1 MAVHRP
7 TTIEA
12 LCEVVRTAA
21 ADGRMLAIR
30 GGGSKAAIGAPT
42 GGADTLDMTA
52 FSGLIDY
59 APADLVLVAGAG
71 TPLAKVETLVADHG
85 QMLAF
90 EPVDPAPLFGE
101 ARGRAT
107 IGGIIAAGL
116 SGPRRLSAGGARDHL
131 LGFEAVS
138 GRGEAMSGGARVVK
152 NVTGYDLPKLVAG
165 SWGRLVA
172 LTSVTLKTLPRPRAT
187 ATLAI
192 EGLGPEQAQA
202 AMDAAMATHAEIAAA
217 AHLAARPGEPAR
229 TLFRLAGFDPS
240 VEARCTLLPA
250 LLNDHGAVVRLEAAQ
265 ADALWSEVRD
275 VTPLANDRP
284 LWRIL
289 LPPSHGGGVALGLD
303 ERGADWLIDWA
314 GGLVWACHN
323 DAEMVRTLA
332 HAVGGHATL
341 IRGPEAMRARTPCLD
356 PPAAGVARLAER
368 VRRAF
373 DPAGVFET
381 GRFLD
386 HPHAD

>member
-7 TTIEA
+7 TTVED
-12 LCEVVRTAA
+12 LCEVIQAA
-21 ADGRMLAIR
+21 AAEEAALEIR
-30 GGGSKAAIGAPT
+30 GGGSKSAIGAP
-42 GGADTLDMTA
+42 ADCSTLDMTA
-52 FSGLIDY
+52 FSGVIDY

-71 TPLAKVETLVADHG
+71 TPLAKVEALVADHG

-90 EPVDPAPLFGE
+90 EPFDPAPLFNE
-101 ARGRAT
+101 PRGRAT
-107 IGGIIAAGL
+107 IGGVIAAGL

-152 NVTGYDLPKLVAG
+152 NVTGYDLPKLIAG
-165 SWGRLVA
+165 SWGRLAA

-202 AMDAAMATHAEIAAA
+202 AMDAAMASNAEIAAA
-217 AHLAARPGEPAR
+217 AHLPAGDGAPAY

-240 VEARCTLLPA
+240 VEARWTLLPA
-250 LLNDHGAVVRLEAAQ
+250 LLNTHGQLVRLDAAH
-265 ADALWSEVRD
+265 AETLWAEVRD
-275 VTPLANDRP
+275 VTPLMNDRA

-289 LPPSHGGGVALGLD
+289 LPPSHGGGVALGLN

-323 DAEMVRTLA
+323 DAEMVRGMA

-341 IRGPEAMRARTPCLD
+341 IRGSEPMRARTPFLD

-386 HPHAD
+386 QPDAH

>member
-1 MAVHRP
+1 
-7 TTIEA
+7 
-12 LCEVVRTAA
+12 
-21 ADGRMLAIR
+21 
-30 GGGSKAAIGAPT
+30 
-42 GGADTLDMTA
+42 MTA
-52 FSGLIDY
+52 FSGVIDY

-71 TPLAKVETLVADHG
+71 TLLAEVEALVAAHD

-101 ARGRAT
+101 PRGRTT
-107 IGGIIAAGL
+107 IGGAIAAGL
-116 SGPRRLSAGGARDHL
+116 AGPRRLSAGGARDHL

-138 GRGEAMSGGARVVK
+138 GRGEAVSAGARVVK
-152 NVTGYDLPKLVAG
+152 NVTGYDLPKLIAG
-165 SWGRLVA
+165 SWGRLAAV
-172 LTSVTLKTLPRPRAT
+172 TSVTLKTLPRPRAS

-202 AMDAAMATHAEIAAA
+202 AMDVAMASHAEIAAA
-217 AHLAARPGEPAR
+217 AHLPARARGPAR

-240 VEARCTLLPA
+240 VEARCTLMPA
-250 LLNDHGAVVRLEAAQ
+250 LLNDHGPVVRLDPAQ
-265 ADALWSEVRD
+265 ADALWDEVRD
-275 VTPLANDRP
+275 VTPLANDRA

-289 LPPSHGGGVALGLD
+289 LPPSHGGGVALGLN

-323 DAEMVRTLA
+323 DAEMVRTMA

-341 IRGPEAMRARTPCLD
+341 IRGSEAMRARTPFLD

-373 DPAGVFET
+373 DPARVFET

-386 HPHAD
+386 EADAH